1 MRWGAATRRA
11 GPREEG
17 LTRNAGGDG
26 SRGKDGGVEVGGGAC
41 NEGDTEV
48 NSHAEAELS

>member
-1 MRWGAATRRA
+1 MQVET
-11 GPREEG
+11 
-17 LTRNAGGDG
+17 DHVV
-26 SRGKDGGVEVGGGAC
+26 KDGGVGVGWGGAC